1 MLVRLALTV
10 LLVAALS
17 ACSSMSEVTPVAGKD
32 MYSVTNSSGTQLITW
47 VELKNQT
54 LQRADA
60 YCESLG
66 RKMTHPKIA
75 SNHATGIGAKKAQVT
90 FQCDERVV
98 PDPKPE

>member
-1 MLVRLALTV
+1 
-10 LLVAALS
+10 
-17 ACSSMSEVTPVAGKD
+17 